1 MAQSLNNEID
11 GRFLGTAIPAYE
23 LAKTGPKHS
32 MIIISIVTQGFL
44 EAHNVEWMTMIL
56 NIYII
61 EAVLTIYC

>member
-23 LAKTGPKHS
+23 LAKIDPKHS

-44 EAHNVEWMTMIL
+44 EAHSVE
-56 NIYII
+56 
-61 EAVLTIYC
+61 